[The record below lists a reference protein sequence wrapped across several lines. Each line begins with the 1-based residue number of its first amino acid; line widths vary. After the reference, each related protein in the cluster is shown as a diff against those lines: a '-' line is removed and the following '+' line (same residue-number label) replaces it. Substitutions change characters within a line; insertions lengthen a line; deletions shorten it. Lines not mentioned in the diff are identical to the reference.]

1 MGKMKVKV
9 YFYHLFIL
17 TVVMLLCFYL
27 MYRDMKRIETNM
39 VNLYQRC
46 NNLDK
51 LLSSPPQNNMSSNSN
66 NAVVENDTDLQNI
79 YDTIEKS
86 MDNNIQEGSET
97 TDEDDDI
104 NDDDKHDNVDND
116 GEEDESDTSEV
127 EDIEIEDNED
137 NSNETNDEEN
147 NNEEDDVKEL
157 LQKVIMVN
165 NDDDEENDDE
175 EKDDVDELLQS
186 IDNENVDLSTLSETE
201 LLSKTNNELKEY
213 LKKMG
218 KATTGNKEQLVKNI
232 LG

>member
-97 TDEDDDI
+97 TDENDDI

-116 GEEDESDTSEV
+116 GEADESDTSEV

-165 NDDDEENDDE
+165 NDDNNGGD
-175 EKDDVDELLQS
+175 DDVDELLQS

-213 LKKMG
+213 LKKIG
-218 KATTGNKEQLVKNI
+218 KSATGNKEQLVKNI

>member
-1 MGKMKVKV
+1 MFGMGKMKVKV

-86 MDNNIQEGSET
+86 MDDNIQEGSET
-97 TDEDDDI
+97 TDENDDI

-137 NSNETNDEEN
+137 NNTETNDEEN

-157 LQKVIMVN
+157 LKKVIMVN
-165 NDDDEENDDE
+165 NDEDE
-175 EKDDVDELLQS
+175 EKDDVDELLKS

>member
-1 MGKMKVKV
+1 
-9 YFYHLFIL
+9 
-17 TVVMLLCFYL
+17 MLLCFYL

-86 MDNNIQEGSET
+86 MDDNIQEGSET
-97 TDEDDDI
+97 TDENDDI
-104 NDDDKHDNVDND
+104 NDDVKHDNVDND

-137 NSNETNDEEN
+137 NNTETNDEEN

-165 NDDDEENDDE
+165 NDDEE
-175 EKDDVDELLQS
+175 EKDDVDELLKS